1 MKKKKIL
8 FITPL
13 PPPDYGSALSSQMC
27 LNILQESKNFEVKS
41 IKINYSE
48 KMQDVGKFNI
58 NKILGFFRVLGLI
71 KKEITSFKPDLVYL
85 VPATSGLGLIRD
97 SLFVK
102 KIKKL
107 HSGEI
112 ILHVR
117 SRITERDKKKHFNT
131 YKKMFEKTKVV
142 VLGESLREDV
152 YPFVKKENLEV
163 FPNAIKN
170 EVSEKEFNHIIQER
184 NKSNSFN
191 LLFLSNMNKEKGWF
205 KVLESCAIL
214 KSKNI
219 PFNCFFVGEWATK
232 KDKDLFENF
241 VKKYNLQESIKY
253 LGKKTGKEKNK
264 ILRNSNL
271 LVFPTEYKLE
281 TFGRVIVEAMM
292 FGIPVIANSI
302 ASIPSIIENKKTGFL
317 LKENSPKEIASN
329 IEILQR
335 NKSLRIKMGIE
346 GRKRFLKNYELTGYK
361 TKFLKLFK

>member
-27 LNILQESKNFEVKS
+27 LSILENSKDVEVKS

-48 KMQDVGKFNI
+48 NMKDIGKFNLS
-58 NKILGFFRVLGLI
+58 KLSGFFKVLKAI
-71 KKEITSFKPDLVYL
+71 KKEITSFKPDFVYL
-85 VPATSGLGLIRD
+85 VPATSGLGLMRD

-107 HSGEI
+107 HSGKI

-117 SRITERDKKKHFNT
+117 SRITEKNKKKHFNI
-131 YKKMFEKTKVV
+131 YKKMFEKTRVI
-142 VLGESLREDV
+142 VLGESLIEDV
-152 YPFVKKENLEV
+152 ASFVKKENLEV
-163 FPNAIKN
+163 LPNAIKN
-170 EVSEKEFNHIIQER
+170 EVSEKEFNQTIKER

-205 KVLESCAIL
+205 KVLESCVIL
-214 KSKNI
+214 KSKSI

-232 KDKDLFENF
+232 KDKELFENF
-241 VKKYNLQESIKY
+241 VKEHNLQEHITY
-253 LGKKTGKEKNK
+253 LGKKIGKEKNK
-264 ILRNSNL
+264 ILAQSDIL
-271 LVFPTEYKLE
+271 LFPTDYKLE

-292 FGIPVIANSI
+292 FGMPVIANSI

-335 NKSLRIKMGIE
+335 NKSLRLKMGVE
-346 GRKRFLKNYELTGYK
+346 GRKRFLKNYELTDYK
-361 TKFLKLFK
+361 SKFIKLFK